1 MKEERT
7 EEQLSVAQPAEE
19 IPAAP
24 KKGRL
29 KKLLKGKKRKCLALL
44 LVAAIVAG
52 ILAARGLGGQEASA
66 EASYQTAAA
75 EKRNITRSLSSS
87 GTLQPADSYTVNTL
101 VWGAPQ

>member
-44 LVAAIVAG
+44 LSLIH
-52 ILAARGLGGQEASA
+52 ISGL
-66 EASYQTAAA
+66 
-75 EKRNITRSLSSS
+75 
-87 GTLQPADSYTVNTL
+87 
-101 VWGAPQ
+101 